1 MNTLQNEHQ
10 QLKSEIISREQDIAN
25 LKKEIFERD
34 YTIQENER
42 RFSEVKNKNQE
53 LEKFKFVLNRKISEL
68 TMQIRPKEEEIR
80 QKKEQ
85 IQDVSVN
92 D

>member
-1 MNTLQNEHQ
+1 M
-10 QLKSEIISREQDIAN
+10 
-25 LKKEIFERD
+25 KKEIFERD
-34 YTIQENER
+34 YTITENER

-53 LEKFKFVLNRKISEL
+53 LDKFKFVLNHKIKEL
-68 TMQIRPKEEEIR
+68 RMQIQPKEEEIK

-85 IQDVSVN
+85 IQDVSFVKSMHVASLSFIFCLCL